1 VIGYRKRVFS
11 LGEQSHR
18 RATLLGICLLLI
30 LGTGPVYGHHI
41 YELGLPSPNPATPTV
56 PTADAEIINSAG

>member
-1 VIGYRKRVFS
+1 MIGYRKRVFS
-11 LGEQSHR
+11 LGEQS
-18 RATLLGICLLLI
+18 LLGICLLLI

>member
-11 LGEQSHR
+11 LGEQS
-18 RATLLGICLLLI
+18 LLGICLLLI